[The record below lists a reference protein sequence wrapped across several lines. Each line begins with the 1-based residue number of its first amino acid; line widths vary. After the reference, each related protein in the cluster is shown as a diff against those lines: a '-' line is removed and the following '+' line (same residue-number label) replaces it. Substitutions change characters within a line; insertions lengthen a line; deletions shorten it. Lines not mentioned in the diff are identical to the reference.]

1 VIRLLW
7 TFALVLIMHGTALAH
22 ELRPG
27 FLEISQT
34 GLETYDVRFKV
45 PARGD
50 MRLALYV
57 RLPNE
62 CFEAQPGRT
71 ERTGDAILERL
82 VVRCPGGLPG
92 YQVSIDGLAG
102 TFTDVVVRVALA
114 DGAVQATR
122 LTPDQPYFTV
132 AAAPTWMDTARTYF
146 LLGIEHILFGFDHLL
161 FVAGLM
167 LIVRRWGML
176 VKTVTAFTVVHS
188 ITLTCAT
195 LGWVNL
201 PSGPVE
207 VMIAFSIAL
216 VAAEIIRMERGGT
229 SLAISWPWIVAFFFG
244 LLHGFGF
251 AGALADFGLPQGD
264 IPLALF
270 SFNVGVE
277 LGQLM
282 FIAVLLLAAKLVQ
295 GMFSLPKHSVAASAY
310 AIGIVAAFW
319 TVERLTSTF
328 LS

>member
-62 CFEAQPGRT
+62 CSEAQPART
-71 ERTGDAILERL
+71 ERTGDAIVERL
-82 VVRCPGGLPG
+82 VVRCPAGLPG
-92 YQVSIDGLAG
+92 NQVSIDGLAG

-114 DGAVQATR
+114 DGAVQAAR

-146 LLGIEHILFGFDHLL
+146 LLGVEHILLGIDHLL
-161 FVAGLM
+161 FVLAL
-167 LIVRRWGML
+167 LLLVRNTWML
-176 VKTVTAFTVVHS
+176 VKVITAFTVAHS
-188 ITLTCAT
+188 ITLAVAA
-195 LGWVNL
+195 LGWAQIPQAPIEAV
-201 PSGPVE
+201 
-207 VMIAFSIAL
+207 IAL
-216 VAAEIIRMERGGT
+216 SIMFVAAETVRQKRNE
-229 SLAISWPWIVAFFFG
+229 SDLASKAPWIIAFAFG

-251 AGALADFGLPQGD
+251 GGALKEIGLPQSD
-264 IPLALF
+264 VPLALLT
-270 SFNVGVE
+270 FNLGVE
-277 LGQLM
+277 VGQLL
-282 FIAVLLLAAKLVQ
+282 FVFAVIALKAIVDRLLVVNLPGARAVAGYGIGSLAAVWFAQ
-295 GMFSLPKHSVAASAY
+295 R
-310 AIGIVAAFW
+310 IV
-319 TVERLTSTF
+319 LM
-328 LS
+328 L